1 MRRDNVF
8 WGAALIIFGVLFLL
22 QQQGVIGNVF
32 EFFWPVV
39 LILLG
44 GWIVLGVF
52 WKPQMAAGEQFTVP
66 LGTARHV
73 RYRFSHGAAQIRID
87 GNAPTGT
94 AIVGSSG
101 TVGNHRS
108 RSDGDRLEV
117 KVETGPSFLPFLGP
131 GEGVWHYQISNDVPA
146 TVTIE
151 GGASTFDLD
160 LRDTLTSEV
169 ELKVG
174 ASTVNVT
181 MPAHGVSELDIEGGA
196 ATFNVRIPEG
206 TAARINSLEG
216 FVSLRVDESRFP
228 EGESGLYSS
237 TDFDTAADRVLI
249 VIKAGV
255 GTVNI
260 K

>member
-1 MRRDNVF
+1 MRRDNIF
-8 WGAALIIFGVLFLL
+8 WGGALIIFGVLFLL
-22 QQQGVIGNVF
+22 QQQGLIGNVF

-52 WKPQMAAGEQFTVP
+52 WKPVSVTGEQFTIP
-66 LGTARHV
+66 LDNARHV

-87 GNAPTGT
+87 GNAPTGM
-94 AIVGSSG
+94 AIVGSSA
-101 TVGNHRS
+101 TMGNHRS
-108 RSDGDRLEV
+108 HSDGDRLEV
-117 KVETGPSFLPFLGP
+117 RVETGPSFLPFLGP
-131 GEGVWHYQISNDVPA
+131 GNGIWQYQISRDVPA
-146 TVTIE
+146 TLTVE
-151 GGASTFDLD
+151 AGASQFDINLE
-160 LRDTLTSEV
+160 DTLTSEV
-169 ELKVG
+169 DLKVG

-206 TAARINSLEG
+206 TAARINTLEG
-216 FVSLRVDESRFP
+216 FVSLNVDETRFP
-228 EGESGLYSS
+228 QGESGLYSS
-237 TDFDTAADRVLI
+237 TDFDSAADRVLI

-255 GTVNI
+255 GSVNI

>member
-1 MRRDNVF
+1 MRRDNIF
-8 WGAALIIFGVLFLL
+8 WGGALIIFGVLFLL
-22 QQQGVIGNVF
+22 QQQGLIGNVF

-52 WKPQMAAGEQFTVP
+52 WKPTSGTGEQFTIP

-73 RYRFSHGAAQIRID
+73 RYRFNHGAAQIKID
-87 GNAPTGT
+87 GNAPAGT
-94 AIVGSSG
+94 AMIGSSG
-101 TVGNHRS
+101 TAGGYKS

-117 KVETGPSFLPFLGP
+117 KVETGPSFIPFLGP
-131 GEGVWHYQISNDVPA
+131 GDGIWHYQISKDVPA
-146 TVTIE
+146 TITIE
-151 GGASTFDLD
+151 AGASTFDLD
-160 LRDTLTSEV
+160 LADTLTSEV

-181 MPAHGVSELDIEGGA
+181 MPAHGVSELEIEGGA

-206 TAARINSLEG
+206 TAARINTLEG
-216 FVSLRVDESRFP
+216 FVSLHVDESRFP
-228 EGESGLYSS
+228 QGESGLYSS
-237 TDFDTAADRVLI
+237 TDFDSAVDRVLI

-255 GTVNI
+255 GSVNI